1 MQRGLS
7 TIAEHLVLLPFQDS
21 S

>member
-7 TIAEHLVLLPFQDS
+7 VIAEHLVLSLTNFMN
-21 S
+21 